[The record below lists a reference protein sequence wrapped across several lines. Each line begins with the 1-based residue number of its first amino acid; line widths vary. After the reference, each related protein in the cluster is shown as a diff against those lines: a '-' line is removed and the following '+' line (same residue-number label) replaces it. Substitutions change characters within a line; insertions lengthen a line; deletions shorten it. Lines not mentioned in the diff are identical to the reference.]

1 MRAEDVLGTAM
12 VVKTDVWYK
21 LVIPCFAF
29 PFMGE
34 VARGRSEGPRSMK
47 VLALFSQRN
56 VWHRPLGSV
65 HSYARRG
72 RCLAALVDEIPNR
85 G

>member
-1 MRAEDVLGTAM
+1 MAVGSTANLVREILFNVNTCTKRWKKKTKGMQIRAEDVLATTM

-34 VARGRSEGPRSMK
+34 VARGRSE
-47 VLALFSQRN
+47 VQ
-56 VWHRPLGSV
+56 
-65 HSYARRG
+65 G
-72 RCLAALVDEIPNR
+72 R
-85 G
+85 

>member
-1 MRAEDVLGTAM
+1 MQKRVEDVLAAIM

-34 VARGRSEGPRSMK
+34 VARGRSE
-47 VLALFSQRN
+47 VQ
-56 VWHRPLGSV
+56 
-65 HSYARRG
+65 G
-72 RCLAALVDEIPNR
+72 RWKCSLCFRIATSGIGL
-85 G
+85 

>member
-1 MRAEDVLGTAM
+1 MQMRAEDVLAATM

-34 VARGRSEGPRSMK
+34 VARGRSE
-47 VLALFSQRN
+47 VQ
-56 VWHRPLGSV
+56 
-65 HSYARRG
+65 G
-72 RCLAALVDEIPNR
+72 R
-85 G
+85 

>member
-1 MRAEDVLGTAM
+1 MLTQTKDVLAATM

-34 VARGRSEGPRSMK
+34 VARGRSE
-47 VLALFSQRN
+47 VQ
-56 VWHRPLGSV
+56 
-65 HSYARRG
+65 G
-72 RCLAALVDEIPNR
+72 R
-85 G
+85 

>member
-1 MRAEDVLGTAM
+1 MQKRAEDVLAAIM

-34 VARGRSEGPRSMK
+34 VARGRSE
-47 VLALFSQRN
+47 VQ
-56 VWHRPLGSV
+56 
-65 HSYARRG
+65 G
-72 RCLAALVDEIPNR
+72 R
-85 G
+85 

>member
-1 MRAEDVLGTAM
+1 MAVGSTANSVREILFNVNTCTKRWKKKKTKGMQMRAEDVLATTM

-34 VARGRSEGPRSMK
+34 VARGRSE
-47 VLALFSQRN
+47 VQ
-56 VWHRPLGSV
+56 
-65 HSYARRG
+65 G
-72 RCLAALVDEIPNR
+72 R
-85 G
+85 

>member
-1 MRAEDVLGTAM
+1 MHKAVEKKKTKGMQMRAEDVLATTM

-34 VARGRSEGPRSMK
+34 VARGRSE
-47 VLALFSQRN
+47 VQ
-56 VWHRPLGSV
+56 
-65 HSYARRG
+65 G
-72 RCLAALVDEIPNR
+72 R
-85 G
+85 